1 VVLSRGVGKKC
12 RQEVLWRRSGLGS
25 LLYLVRVRDPYQL
38 FDAARQGDRTALA
51 RAMSICEAG
60 GEPAEALAARCRA
73 VERSAHVVGITG
85 APGAGKSTLTDQ
97 LLKRMAAFGATVDGA
112 SGSVGVLLVDPSSP
126 VTGGAILG
134 DRVRMADHT
143 LNDGVFLRSLAT
155 RGAHGGLS
163 RVVPDA
169 VRLLDAVGFAWI
181 VIETVGVGQ
190 VELDVAAAAD
200 TAVVVV
206 NPGWGDAVQAQKAG
220 LIEIADIFVINKAD
234 RPGAS
239 AVEADLLTLAEL
251 RSGYEPEARSYPI
264 VSTVALDGTGV
275 DQLWTEIEA
284 HRARALADGSL
295 AARRASRNTLEL
307 AARLRNRF
315 EDALAEKLVVENFG
329 VIAQALSA
337 GQLSLSDALAHA
349 AEL

>member
-1 VVLSRGVGKKC
+1 
-12 RQEVLWRRSGLGS
+12 
-25 LLYLVRVRDPYQL
+25 VRIRDPYQL

-60 GEPAEALAARCRA
+60 GEPAEALAACCRSVA
-73 VERSAHVVGITG
+73 RQAHVVGITG

-97 LLKRMAAFGATVDGA
+97 LLKRMAAETGVPGSVGA
-112 SGSVGVLLVDPSSP
+112 SVGALGSVGVLLVDPSSP

-169 VRLLDAVGFAWI
+169 VRLLDAVGFDWI

-220 LIEIADIFVINKAD
+220 LIEIADLFVINKAD

-251 RSGYEPEARSYPI
+251 RSGYEPNARVYPI

-275 DQLWTEIEA
+275 DRLWAEIQE
-284 HRARALADGSL
+284 HRARASADGSL

-307 AARLRNRF
+307 AGLLRNRF
-315 EDALAEKLVVENFG
+315 EDSLAEKLVGEEFRA
-329 VIAQALSA
+329 IAQELA
-337 GQLSLSDALAHA
+337 GGHISLIDALTRAG
-349 AEL
+349 EQ

>member
-1 VVLSRGVGKKC
+1 
-12 RQEVLWRRSGLGS
+12 
-25 LLYLVRVRDPYQL
+25 VRIRDPYQL

-60 GEPAEALAARCRA
+60 GEPAEALAACCRSVA
-73 VERSAHVVGITG
+73 RQAHVVGITG

-97 LLKRMAAFGATVDGA
+97 LLKRMAAETGVPGSVGA
-112 SGSVGVLLVDPSSP
+112 SVGASGPVGALGSVGVLLVDPSSP

-169 VRLLDAVGFAWI
+169 VRLLDAVGFDWI

-220 LIEIADIFVINKAD
+220 LIEIADLFVINKAD

-239 AVEADLLTLAEL
+239 AVEADLLALAEL
-251 RSGYEPEARSYPI
+251 RSGYEPNARVYPI

-275 DQLWTEIEA
+275 DRLWAEIQE

-295 AARRASRNTLEL
+295 AARRAARNTLEL
-307 AARLRNRF
+307 AGLLRNRF
-315 EDALAEKLVVENFG
+315 EDSLAEKLVGEEFRA
-329 VIAQALSA
+329 IAQELA
-337 GQLSLSDALAHA
+337 GGQISLTDAVTRAG
-349 AEL
+349 EQ

>member
-1 VVLSRGVGKKC
+1 
-12 RQEVLWRRSGLGS
+12 
-25 LLYLVRVRDPYQL
+25 VRIRDPYQL

-60 GEPAEALAARCRA
+60 GEPAEALAACCRSVA
-73 VERSAHVVGITG
+73 RQAHVVGITG

-97 LLKRMAAFGATVDGA
+97 LLKRMAAETGVPGSVGA
-112 SGSVGVLLVDPSSP
+112 SVGASGPVGALGSVGVLLVDPSSP

-169 VRLLDAVGFAWI
+169 VRLLDAVGFDWI

-220 LIEIADIFVINKAD
+220 LIEIADLFVINKAD

-239 AVEADLLTLAEL
+239 AVEADLLALAEL
-251 RSGYEPEARSYPI
+251 RSGYEPNARVYPI

-275 DQLWTEIEA
+275 DRLWAEIQE
-284 HRARALADGSL
+284 HRARASADGSL

-307 AARLRNRF
+307 AGLLRNRF
-315 EDALAEKLVVENFG
+315 EDSLAEKLVGEEFRA
-329 VIAQALSA
+329 IAQELA
-337 GQLSLSDALAHA
+337 GGHISLIDALTRAG
-349 AEL
+349 EQ

>member
-1 VVLSRGVGKKC
+1 
-12 RQEVLWRRSGLGS
+12 
-25 LLYLVRVRDPYQL
+25 VRIRDPHQL
-38 FDAARQGDRTALA
+38 FDSAVGGNRTALA
-51 RAMSICEAG
+51 RAMSLCEAG
-60 GEPAEALAARCRA
+60 GEPAEVLAARCRA
-73 VERSAHVVGITG
+73 VQRRAHVIGITG

-97 LLKRMAAFGATVDGA
+97 LLKRMTGAGVKGA
-112 SGSVGVLLVDPSSP
+112 IGSNKSVGSFSSVGVLLVDPSSP

-155 RGAHGGLS
+155 RGAHGGLA
-163 RVVPDA
+163 RVVPNA
-169 VRLLDAVGFAWI
+169 VRLLEAVGFKWI

-251 RSGYEPEARSYPI
+251 RSGYEPDARLYPI

-275 DQLWTEIEA
+275 ERLWAEIEA
-284 HRARALADGSL
+284 HRSRALADGSFAL
-295 AARRASRNTLEL
+295 RRASRNTSEL
-307 AARLRNRF
+307 AALLRNRF
-315 EDALAEKLVVENFG
+315 EDRLVEKTAAEEFG
-329 VIAQALSA
+329 VIAQALSV
-337 GQLSLSDALAHA
+337 GQISLSEALAQA
-349 AEL
+349 TDL

>member
-1 VVLSRGVGKKC
+1 M
-12 RQEVLWRRSGLGS
+12 S
-25 LLYLVRVRDPYQL
+25 L
-38 FDAARQGDRTALA
+38 
-51 RAMSICEAG
+51 CEAG
-60 GEPAEALAARCRA
+60 GEPAEVLAARCRA
-73 VERSAHVVGITG
+73 VPRQAHVVGITG

-97 LLKRMAAFGATVDGA
+97 LLKRMVGARPKGFSRSDPSVGSA
-112 SGSVGVLLVDPSSP
+112 GSVGVLLVDPSSP

-143 LNDGVFLRSLAT
+143 LNDGAFLRSLAT

-169 VRLLDAVGFAWI
+169 VRLLDAVGFEWV

-251 RSGYEPEARSYPI
+251 RSGYEPDARVYPI

-275 DQLWTEIEA
+275 DRLFAEIEA
-284 HRARALADGSL
+284 HRSRASADGSL
-295 AARRASRNTLEL
+295 ALRRASRNTLEL

-315 EDALAEKLVVENFG
+315 EDRLAEKLMVAEFG
-329 VIAQALSA
+329 SVAQALSL
-337 GQLSLSDALAHA
+337 GQISLSDALARVTD
-349 AEL
+349 L

>member
-1 VVLSRGVGKKC
+1 MGI
-12 RQEVLWRRSGLGS
+12 GS
-25 LLYLVRVRDPYQL
+25 LLYVVRIRDPHQL
-38 FDAARQGDRTALA
+38 LDAAFAGNRTALA
-51 RAMSICEAG
+51 RAMSVCEAG
-60 GEPAEALAARCRA
+60 GDACEVLMQRCRGIAAR
-73 VERSAHVVGITG
+73 AHVIGITG

-97 LLKRMAAFGATVDGA
+97 LLNVMSGALRPAGNI
-112 SGSVGVLLVDPSSP
+112 GVLLIDPSSP

-163 RVVPDA
+163 RVVPNA
-169 VRLLDAVGFAWI
+169 VRLLDAVGFDWI

-190 VELDVAAAAD
+190 VELDVAGAAD

-234 RPGAS
+234 RPGAR

-251 RSGYEPEARSYPI
+251 RSGYEPNARVYPI
-264 VSTVALDGTGV
+264 VSTIALDGTGV

-284 HRARALADGSL
+284 HRSRAIADGSCEV
-295 AARRASRNTLEL
+295 RRAQRNTLEL
-307 AARLRNRF
+307 AALLRQRF
-315 EDALAEKLVVENFG
+315 DEQLAENSGSEGFREIAQQLSNGTLKLTDALDRAE
-329 VIAQALSA
+329 
-337 GQLSLSDALAHA
+337 
-349 AEL
+349 EL

>member
-1 VVLSRGVGKKC
+1 MRI
-12 RQEVLWRRSGLGS
+12 
-25 LLYLVRVRDPYQL
+25 RDPHQL
-38 FDAARQGDRTALA
+38 FDAALAGDRTALA
-51 RAMSICEAG
+51 RAMSLCEAG
-60 GEPAEALAARCRA
+60 GAPAEALAERCRGGP
-73 VERSAHVVGITG
+73 RKSHVVGITG

-97 LLKRMAAFGATVDGA
+97 LLKRMAGVAGA
-112 SGSVGVLLVDPSSP
+112 SVSIGVLLVDPSSP

-169 VRLLDAVGFAWI
+169 VRLLDAVGFDWI

-234 RPGAS
+234 RPGAT

-251 RSGYEPEARSYPI
+251 RAGYEPNARAYPI

-275 DQLWTEIEA
+275 DRLWAEVEA
-284 HRARALADGSL
+284 HRVRSTTDGSL
-295 AARRASRNTLEL
+295 AVRRALRNTVEL
-307 AARLRNRF
+307 AAHLRNRF
-315 EDALAEKLVVENFG
+315 EDSLAEKLVGEEFG
-329 VIAQALSA
+329 VIAQELANGNISLANALDCA
-337 GQLSLSDALAHA
+337 AAL
-349 AEL
+349 

>member
-1 VVLSRGVGKKC
+1 VVLW
-12 RQEVLWRRSGLGS
+12 WRLALGS
-25 LLYLVRVRDPYQL
+25 LLYLVRIRDPHQL
-38 FDAARQGDRTALA
+38 FDAAVAGDRTALA
-51 RAMSICEAG
+51 RAMSLCEAG
-60 GEPAEALAARCRA
+60 GEPAETLAARCRRA
-73 VERSAHVVGITG
+73 ERRAHVIGITG

-97 LLKRMAAFGATVDGA
+97 LLKQMVLH
-112 SGSVGVLLVDPSSP
+112 SGPIGVLLVDPSSP

-143 LNDGVFLRSLAT
+143 LNDEVFLRSLAT
-155 RGAHGGLS
+155 RGAHGGLA
-163 RVVPDA
+163 RVVPEA
-169 VRLLDAVGFAWI
+169 VRLLDAVGFEWI

-220 LIEIADIFVINKAD
+220 LIEIADIFVINKSD

-251 RSGYEPEARSYPI
+251 RSGYEPNARAYPI

-275 DQLWTEIEA
+275 DRLWSEIQA

-295 AARRASRNTLEL
+295 TVRRAARNAMEL
-307 AARLRNRF
+307 AAHLRNRF
-315 EDALAEKLVVENFG
+315 EDQLAGKSRSATFG
-329 VIAQALSA
+329 AIAQ
-337 GQLSLSDALAHA
+337 QLASGHIDLSDALGQ
-349 AEL
+349 AEAL

>member
-1 VVLSRGVGKKC
+1 LA
-12 RQEVLWRRSGLGS
+12 LGS
-25 LLYLVRVRDPYQL
+25 LLYLVRIRDPHQL
-38 FDAARQGDRTALA
+38 FDAALEGDRTALA
-51 RAMSICEAG
+51 RAMSLCEAG
-60 GEPAEALAARCRA
+60 GEPAEELAQRCRGIP
-73 VERSAHVVGITG
+73 RSAHTVGITG

-97 LLKRMAAFGATVDGA
+97 LLKRMSLYSGSGSDLG

-169 VRLLDAVGFAWI
+169 VRLLDAVGFEWI

-206 NPGWGDAVQAQKAG
+206 IPGWGDAVQAQKAG

-251 RSGYEPEARSYPI
+251 RSGYEANARSYPI

-275 DQLWTEIEA
+275 DRLWAEIQA
-284 HRARALADGSL
+284 HRSRSLADGSL
-295 AARRASRNTLEL
+295 AVRRASRNTVEL

-315 EDALAEKLVVENFG
+315 EDALVAKLSTRAFDS
-329 VIAQALSA
+329 IAQELSA
-337 GQLSLSDALAHA
+337 GRINLPDALAQA
-349 AEL
+349 SALL

>member
-1 VVLSRGVGKKC
+1 V
-12 RQEVLWRRSGLGS
+12 RS
-25 LLYLVRVRDPYQL
+25 RDPLQL
-38 FDAARQGDRTALA
+38 FDAALAGDRTALA
-51 RAMSICEAG
+51 RAMSLCEAG
-60 GEPAEALAARCRA
+60 GEPAEALSERCRGSA
-73 VERSAHVVGITG
+73 SRAHVVGITG

-97 LLKRMAAFGATVDGA
+97 LLKRMSSGSGSSIRLAGRNGTSGGTRNGAEMGPVTVKESA
-112 SGSVGVLLVDPSSP
+112 SVGVLLVDPSSP

-163 RVVPDA
+163 RVVPEA
-169 VRLLDAVGFAWI
+169 VRLLDAVGFEWI

-220 LIEIADIFVINKAD
+220 LIEVADIFVINKAD
-234 RPGAS
+234 RPGAA

-251 RSGYEPEARSYPI
+251 RSGYEPNARAYPI
-264 VSTVALDGTGV
+264 VSTIALDGTGV
-275 DQLWTEIEA
+275 DQLWAEIQA
-284 HRARALADGSL
+284 HRSRALADGSFVQ
-295 AARRASRNTLEL
+295 RRSSRNTVEL

-315 EDALAEKLVVENFG
+315 EDELARKSNTPAFAL
-329 VIAQALSA
+329 IAQELATGRMSLPAAVDQAAAL
-337 GQLSLSDALAHA
+337 
-349 AEL
+349 

>member
-1 VVLSRGVGKKC
+1 MP
-12 RQEVLWRRSGLGS
+12 LGS
-25 LLYLVRVRDPYQL
+25 LLCLVRSRDPHQL
-38 FDAARQGDRTALA
+38 FDAALAGDRTALA
-51 RAMSICEAG
+51 RAMSVCEAG
-60 GEPAEALAARCRA
+60 GNLAELLSQRCRGLGG
-73 VERSAHVVGITG
+73 RAHVVGITG

-97 LLKRMAAFGATVDGA
+97 LLKRMSTPFDSLPA
-112 SGSVGVLLVDPSSP
+112 SVGVLLVDPSSP

-169 VRLLDAVGFAWI
+169 VRLLDAVGFEWI

-220 LIEIADIFVINKAD
+220 LIEVADIFVINKAD

-251 RSGYEPEARSYPI
+251 RAGYEPDARSYPI

-275 DQLWTEIEA
+275 DQLWLEIQA

-295 AARRASRNTLEL
+295 AVRRASRNTVEL

-315 EDALAEKLVVENFG
+315 EDELARSSGAAAFG
-329 VIAQALSA
+329 LIAQELAD
-337 GQLSLSDALAHA
+337 GRISLPDALAQA
-349 AEL
+349 SALL

>member
-1 VVLSRGVGKKC
+1 MRI
-12 RQEVLWRRSGLGS
+12 
-25 LLYLVRVRDPYQL
+25 RDPYQL
-38 FDAARQGDRTALA
+38 FDAALEGDRTALA
-51 RAMSICEAG
+51 RAMSLCEAG
-60 GEPAEALAARCRA
+60 GAPAEALAERCRS
-73 VERSAHVVGITG
+73 VPRKSQVIGITG

-97 LLKRMAAFGATVDGA
+97 LLKRMAGVAGA
-112 SGSVGVLLVDPSSP
+112 SVSIGVLLVDPSSP

-169 VRLLDAVGFAWI
+169 VRLLDAVGFEWI

-251 RSGYEPEARSYPI
+251 RSGYEPNARAYPI

-275 DQLWTEIEA
+275 DRLWAEIEV
-284 HRARALADGSL
+284 HRVRSTADGSL
-295 AARRASRNTLEL
+295 AVRRALRNTLEL
-307 AARLRNRF
+307 AAHLRNRF
-315 EDALAEKLVVENFG
+315 EDYLSEKIVAEEFG
-329 VIAQALSA
+329 VIAQELANGNITLA
-337 GQLSLSDALAHA
+337 DALDGA
-349 AEL
+349 AVL

>member
-1 VVLSRGVGKKC
+1 M
-12 RQEVLWRRSGLGS
+12 LWRCLALGS
-25 LLYLVRVRDPYQL
+25 LLYLVRTRDPHQL
-38 FDAARQGDRTALA
+38 FDAALEGDRTALA
-51 RAMSICEAG
+51 RAMSLCEAG
-60 GEPAEALAARCRA
+60 GEPAEALAQRCRGSSFR
-73 VERSAHVVGITG
+73 RSHTVGITG

-97 LLKRMAAFGATVDGA
+97 LLKRMSLH
-112 SGSVGVLLVDPSSP
+112 SGSGSNLGSNLGSDSGSCSVGVLLVDPSSP

-169 VRLLDAVGFAWI
+169 VRLLDAVGFDWI

-220 LIEIADIFVINKAD
+220 LIEIADIFAINKAD

-251 RSGYEPEARSYPI
+251 RSGYEPNARAFPI
-264 VSTVALDGTGV
+264 VSTIALDGTGV
-275 DQLWTEIEA
+275 DQLWAEIQA
-284 HRARALADGSL
+284 HRSRSLADGSL
-295 AARRASRNTLEL
+295 AVRRASRNIVEL
-307 AARLRNRF
+307 ADRLRNRF
-315 EDALAEKLVVENFG
+315 EDALVATSGSLAFG
-329 VIAQALSA
+329 SIAQELAA
-337 GQLSLSDALAHA
+337 GRISLPDALAQA
-349 AEL
+349 SALL

>member
-1 VVLSRGVGKKC
+1 MLC
-12 RQEVLWRRSGLGS
+12 RRLALGS
-25 LLYLVRVRDPYQL
+25 LLYLVRIRDPHRL
-38 FDAARQGDRTALA
+38 FDAALDGDRTALA
-51 RAMSICEAG
+51 RAMSVCEAG
-60 GEPAEALAARCRA
+60 GGPAEALAERCRSF
-73 VERSAHVVGITG
+73 ERRAHVVGITG

-97 LLKRMAAFGATVDGA
+97 LLKRMAGKPGNAVPI
-112 SGSVGVLLVDPSSP
+112 GVLLVDPSSS

-169 VRLLDAVGFAWI
+169 VRLLDAVGFSWI

-220 LIEIADIFVINKAD
+220 LIEIADLFVINKAD

-251 RSGYEPEARSYPI
+251 RSGYEPNARVYPI

-275 DQLWTEIEA
+275 DRLWAEIQA

-295 AARRASRNTLEL
+295 AVRRASRNTLEL
-307 AARLRNRF
+307 AAHLRNRF
-315 EDALAEKLVVENFG
+315 EDSLATRLVGQEFA
-329 VIAQALSA
+329 VIAQELAV
-337 GQLSLSDALAHA
+337 GNISLADALDRA

>member
-1 VVLSRGVGKKC
+1 L
-12 RQEVLWRRSGLGS
+12 GLGS
-25 LLYLVRVRDPYQL
+25 LLYLVRIRDPYQL

-60 GEPAEALAARCRA
+60 GEPAEALAACCRSVA
-73 VERSAHVVGITG
+73 RQAHVVGITG

-97 LLKRMAAFGATVDGA
+97 LLKRMAAEARVLGSVGA
-112 SGSVGVLLVDPSSP
+112 SGASGSVGALGSVGVLLVDPSSP

-169 VRLLDAVGFAWI
+169 VRLLDAVGFDWI

-220 LIEIADIFVINKAD
+220 LIEIADLFVINKAD

-251 RSGYEPEARSYPI
+251 RSGYEPNARVYPI

-275 DQLWTEIEA
+275 DRLWVEIQE

-295 AARRASRNTLEL
+295 AVRRAARNTLEL
-307 AARLRNRF
+307 AGLLRNRF
-315 EDALAEKLVVENFG
+315 EDSLAEKLVGEEFRA
-329 VIAQALSA
+329 IAQELAD
-337 GQLSLSDALAHA
+337 GHISLIDALTRAG
-349 AEL
+349 EQ